1 MKNNM
6 KTNSEKIVEILKA
19 EVESYVDYD
28 NLDYMASLTDQGVD
42 SLDFNNVL
50 LVIEE
55 EYDIEIPDSIIGEL
69 DTVNALVIYINSRTS
84 A

>member
-1 MKNNM
+1 M

>member
-1 MKNNM
+1 M
-6 KTNSEKIVEILKA
+6 KTNNEKIVEILKA

-28 NLDYMASLTDQGVD
+28 NLDHMASLTNQGVD

-69 DTVNALVIYINSRTS
+69 DSVNALVVYINSRTS